1 MSRIFAHSPRQRRQD
16 PLRESV
22 AARIV
27 IAGTLVL
34 AALTGSL
41 SGCLSAYAPAIVPR
55 DHHEGLLA
63 SDGGACMDCHG
74 LESAMAEHM
83 RGMDA
88 ATLAEH
94 VEEMATSDA
103 PPLVQDWMVEDPR
116 GCLDCHRLR
125 APREAR
131 R

>member
-1 MSRIFAHSPRQRRQD
+1 M
-16 PLRESV
+16 
-22 AARIV
+22 
-27 IAGTLVL
+27 IAGTLLL
-34 AALTGSL
+34 AAI

-63 SDGGACMDCHG
+63 SDGGACMSCHE

-83 RGMDA
+83 RGMDE

-94 VEEMATSDA
+94 VEAMATSDD
-103 PPLVQDWMVEDPR
+103 PPLVQDWMIEDPR
-116 GCLDCHRLR
+116 GCLECHRLR
-125 APREAR
+125 APPEVR